1 MCDVGAIISAGVNLL
16 LSDDRGGSQQ
26 YYDTSSAA
34 SLAAA
39 EVARRQVELA
49 ERQYELEEP
58 YRRKQV
64 EAGIEALDRISAIA
78 GRQLPLQL
86 RALEEAERLGSP
98 EEQEAAAARAAAD
111 ARMAIEGAEQDRLRR
126 LSSLGLAK
134 PGDPA
139 FDAGARAAEL
149 QNAATLAQAAT
160 LAREAERARGLSAR
174 SQLAQSSFPSYNPNV
189 PMTNFSALG
198 NAASTL
204 QNIASS
210 QAAIGNQLYEQEQ
223 KRLKEIGNM
232 ITNIGERVFRT
243 PPTIPAPRPQWGDLG
258 LFNYQSGGLVVGP
271 THEGGGVPIEAE
283 GGEFVIKAQSV
294 RKYGPRLLKEVNEG
308 TAIIIPTGPRLLKT
322 L

>member
-16 LSDDRGGSQQ
+16 LSDDDGGSQQ

-34 SLAAA
+34 SQAAA

-49 ERQYELEEP
+49 ERQYALEEP
-58 YRRKQV
+58 YRRKHV
-64 EAGIEALDRISAIA
+64 EAGIAALDRLSAIT

-86 RALEEAERLGSP
+86 RALEEAERLGSQ

-111 ARMAIEGAEQDRLRR
+111 ARTAIEGAEQARLRR

-174 SQLAQSSFPSYNPNV
+174 SQLAQSSFPHYNPNV
-189 PMTNFSALG
+189 PATNLSALG

-210 QAAIGNQLYEQEQ
+210 QATIGKQLYEQERQ
-223 KRLKEIGNM
+223 NLENIGKM
-232 ITNIGERVFRT
+232 LSTIGERVKT
-243 PPTIPAPRPQWGDLG
+243 PPTIPTLPPEWGG
-258 LFNYQSGGLVVGP
+258 VGAFPYQKGGLVVGP
-271 THEGGGVPIEAE
+271 KHEGGGVPIEAE

-294 RKYGPRLLKEVNEG
+294 RKYGPRLLKEVNDG
-308 TAIIIPTGPRLLKT
+308 TAIIIPTRPRLLKN